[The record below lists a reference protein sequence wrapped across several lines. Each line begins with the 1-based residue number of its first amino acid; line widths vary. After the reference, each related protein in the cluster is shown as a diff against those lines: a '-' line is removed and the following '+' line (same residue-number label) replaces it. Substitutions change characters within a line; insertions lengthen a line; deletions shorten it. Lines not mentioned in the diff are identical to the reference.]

1 MLPARLEDLAQ
12 FVLVGRDKLAMV
24 RASIRAM
31 NKLNVA
37 VEVQK
42 QKLEEAQMLGEM
54 VLEAETR
61 IGEIGLTIP
70 KATGHQEKRGNQ
82 YTSGEID
89 SAVDFSTSNKSQTKK
104 DLTEATGFSQKEM
117 ERFQTLAENRELIE
131 QAKQEARQKNTIATR
146 ESVLKKARDKKKKQK
161 KEQIVKQRQVI
172 KADEVT
178 IDQLTF
184 ECKTGDVW
192 RLGRHTLVCGDA
204 YDYEM
209 PEVDACI
216 TDPPYGINYNPEYT
230 CNTTPTQHKR
240 IIGDDRPFNPEPF
253 LHYKNLCLFGANY
266 FSPLLP
272 VGGWIVWD
280 KRVTEAADAMLGSPF
295 ELAWFKSINTT
306 RTSIM
311 IRVMHGGAINADSL
325 SGNGDD
331 RYHPTQKPVLLMADV
346 IQALTKEGN
355 IVFDPFCGS
364 GSTLIACQ
372 RTNRTCIAYEISPDY
387 CSVILQ
393 RFYQLTGIQP
403 CQE

>member
-24 RASIRAM
+24 RAGIKALD
-31 NKLNVA
+31 KLNVA
-37 VEVQK
+37 EGVRQ
-42 QKLEEAQMLGEM
+42 QKLEEAQMLSDM

-61 IGEIGLTIP
+61 IGDIMLDMP
-70 KATGHQEKRGNQ
+70 KNAGQQGFQGNQ
-82 YTSGEID
+82 YKSGEFL
-89 SAVDFSTSNKSQTKK
+89 SAEEFTTNSASNSKQQITQQ
-104 DLTEATGFSQKEM
+104 LGFNRMQV
-117 ERFQTLAENRELIE
+117 ERFQTLAQNKDLVE
-131 QAKQEARQKNTIATR
+131 QVKQEARQKNTIATR

-161 KEQIVKQRQVI
+161 KERIVKQRQEI
-172 KADEVT
+172 QADEVT
-178 IDQLTF
+178 IDHITF

-230 CNTTPTQHKR
+230 CNTTPTQHQR

-311 IRVMHGGAINADSL
+311 IRVMHGGAVNADSL